1 MYNKGLSEKNVR
13 EDANLSVDEKRKPAA
28 NKPERSKRGKSGVNN
43 RYAVIGVIAALAV
56 IYVGT
61 SVYFMHHFFPHTT
74 LNGRKVGGY
83 SAEKVKNIA
92 DDEIHSYVLQLKTRD
107 GKTEEIAGADIDLE
121 PQWNDETEKLIE
133 KQNGF
138 VWPVKLFQKET
149 LKSETLV
156 AFDEKKVKKVVD
168 GLECMDESKQTAP
181 KNAGVS
187 SYSEKDGYTIVPCVM
202 GTKID
207 ADKMYEAVDDAVNGL
222 VEKLNLDKADVY
234 IDPTVLDD
242 NKELA
247 HAVDSMNKYSKA
259 SITYQIG
266 KHTEVLDAS
275 VYSDWMRL
283 NKKLKP
289 VLSKKKVEEY
299 VSTLAKKYN
308 TCYTAKKLKTS
319 YGETVTIPLSH
330 YGWKVDNEAEV
341 NQIIDD
347 IKAGKAVTR
356 DLNYSMTANSH
367 DGNDFGD
374 SYVEINLTAQHLF
387 LYKKGK
393 LVVESDFV
401 SGNVAKGNATP
412 TGAYGITYTQKNAT
426 LRGENYET
434 PVTYWMPFAGNVGMH
449 DAYWRSAFGG
459 SIYKTGGSH
468 GCINLPP
475 NVAKKIFE
483 NVSKNYPVLVYELE
497 GTEANANADQSAADA
512 VDKLI
517 TAIGDVTLDS
527 KDAIEKAQK
536 AYDKL
541 NSNAKSKVKNYQT
554 LVEAKKKLEKLE
566 KKNGE

>member
-1 MYNKGLSEKNVR
+1 M
-13 EDANLSVDEKRKPAA
+13 SVDEKKKAAWKTPGRNKRRKNSA
-28 NKPERSKRGKSGVNN
+28 KN
-43 RYAVIGVIAALAV
+43 RRIVLGTIAALV
-56 IYVGT
+56 VVYVGT
-61 SVYFMHHFFPHTT
+61 SIYFMHHFYPQTT
-74 LNGRKVGGY
+74 LNGRSVGGY
-83 SAEKVKNIA
+83 SAKKVKSAAN
-92 DDEIHSYVLQLKTRD
+92 DDIHSYVLKLKTRD
-107 GKTEEIAGADIDLE
+107 GKTEEIAGSDIDLE
-121 PQWNDETEKLIE
+121 PQWNDDTDNLIK

-138 VWPVKLFQKET
+138 AWPVKLFQKET

-156 AFDEKKVKKVVD
+156 AFDEEKTKRAID
-168 GLECMDESKQTAP
+168 GLECMDESKQVDP
-181 KNAGVS
+181 ENAGVS
-187 SYSEKDGYTIVPCVM
+187 SYSKKDGYTIVPCVM

-207 ADKMYEAVDDAVNGL
+207 DDKMYKAVDDAVNGL
-222 VEKLNLDKADVY
+222 VEKLNLDKAGVY
-234 IDPTVLDD
+234 INPTVFDD

-266 KHTEVLDAS
+266 KSSEVLDAS

-283 NKKLKP
+283 NKNLKP

-308 TCYTAKKLKTS
+308 TCYMAKKLKTS
-319 YGETVTIPLSH
+319 YGKTVTIPLSH

-393 LVVESDFV
+393 LVIETDFV
-401 SGNVAKGNATP
+401 SGNVSKGNATP
-412 TGAYGITYTQKNAT
+412 TGAYGITYTEKNAT

-449 DAYWRSAFGG
+449 DAYWRSSFGG
-459 SIYKTGGSH
+459 SIYKTAGSH

-475 NVAKKIFE
+475 SAAKVIFE

-497 GTEANANADQSAADA
+497 GTEANANVDQKAAEA

-517 TAIGDVTLDS
+517 AAIGDVTLDS
-527 KDAIEKAQK
+527 KDVIDKAQK

-541 NSNAKSKVKNYQT
+541 NSNAKSKVKNYQI
-554 LVEAKKKLEKLE
+554 LVDAKKKLGKLE

>member
-1 MYNKGLSEKNVR
+1 MLG
-13 EDANLSVDEKRKPAA
+13 A
-28 NKPERSKRGKSGVNN
+28 
-43 RYAVIGVIAALAV
+43 IAALV
-56 IYVGT
+56 VVYVGT
-61 SVYFMHHFFPHTT
+61 SIYFMHHFYPQTT
-74 LNGRKVGGY
+74 LNGRSVGGY
-83 SAEKVKNIA
+83 SAKKVKSVAN
-92 DDEIHSYVLQLKTRD
+92 DDIHSYVLKLKTRD
-107 GKTEEIAGADIDLE
+107 GKTEEIAGSDIDLE
-121 PQWNDETEKLIE
+121 PQWNDDTDNLIK

-138 VWPVKLFQKET
+138 AWPVKLFQKET

-156 AFDEKKVKKVVD
+156 AFDEEKTKRAID
-168 GLECMDESKQTAP
+168 GLECMDESKQVDP
-181 KNAGVS
+181 ENAGVS
-187 SYSEKDGYTIVPCVM
+187 SYSKKDGYTIVPCVM

-207 ADKMYEAVDDAVNGL
+207 DDKMYKAVDDAVNGL
-222 VEKLNLDKADVY
+222 VEKLNLDKAGVY
-234 IDPTVLDD
+234 INPTVFDD

-266 KHTEVLDAS
+266 KSSEVLDAS

-283 NKKLKP
+283 NKNLKP

-308 TCYTAKKLKTS
+308 TCYMAKKLKTS
-319 YGETVTIPLSH
+319 YGKTVTIPLSH

-393 LVVESDFV
+393 LVIETDFV
-401 SGNVAKGNATP
+401 SGNVSKGNATP
-412 TGAYGITYTQKNAT
+412 TGAYGITYTEKNAT

-449 DAYWRSAFGG
+449 DAYWRSSFGG
-459 SIYKTGGSH
+459 SIYKTAGSH

-475 NVAKKIFE
+475 SAAKVIFE

-497 GTEANANADQSAADA
+497 GTEANANVDQKAAEA

-517 TAIGDVTLDS
+517 AAIGDVTLDS
-527 KDAIEKAQK
+527 KDVIDKAQK

-541 NSNAKSKVKNYQT
+541 NSNAKSKVKNYQI
-554 LVEAKKKLEKLE
+554 LVDAKKKMGKLE

>member
-1 MYNKGLSEKNVR
+1 M
-13 EDANLSVDEKRKPAA
+13 SVDEKKKAAWKTPGRNKRRKNSA
-28 NKPERSKRGKSGVNN
+28 KN
-43 RYAVIGVIAALAV
+43 RRIVLGAIVALV
-56 IYVGT
+56 VVYVGT
-61 SVYFMHHFFPHTT
+61 SIYFMHHFYPQTT
-74 LNGRKVGGY
+74 LNGRSVGGY
-83 SAEKVKNIA
+83 SAKKVKSVAN
-92 DDEIHSYVLQLKTRD
+92 DDIHSYVLKLKTRD
-107 GKTEEIAGADIDLE
+107 GKTEEIAGSDIDLE
-121 PQWNDETEKLIE
+121 PQWNDDTDNLIK

-138 VWPVKLFQKET
+138 AWPVKLFQKET

-156 AFDEKKVKKVVD
+156 AFDEEKTKRAID
-168 GLECMDESKQTAP
+168 GLECMDESKQVDP
-181 KNAGVS
+181 ENAGVS

-207 ADKMYEAVDDAVNGL
+207 DDKMYKAVDDAVNGL
-222 VEKLNLDKADVY
+222 VEKLNLDKAGVY
-234 IDPTVLDD
+234 INPTVLDD

-266 KHTEVLDAS
+266 KSSEVLDAS

-283 NKKLKP
+283 NKNLKP

-308 TCYTAKKLKTS
+308 TCYRAKKLKTS
-319 YGETVTIPLSH
+319 YGNTVTIPLSH

-393 LVVESDFV
+393 LVIETDFV
-401 SGNVAKGNATP
+401 SGNVSKGNATP
-412 TGAYGITYTQKNAT
+412 TGAYGITYTEKNAT

-449 DAYWRSAFGG
+449 DAYWRSSFGG
-459 SIYKTGGSH
+459 SIYKTAGSH

-475 NVAKKIFE
+475 SAAKVIFE

-497 GTEANANADQSAADA
+497 GTEANANVDQKAAEA

-517 TAIGDVTLDS
+517 AAIGDVTLDS
-527 KDAIEKAQK
+527 KDVIDKAQK

-541 NSNAKSKVKNYQT
+541 NSNAKSKVKNYQI
-554 LVEAKKKLEKLE
+554 LVDAKKKLGKLE

>member
-1 MYNKGLSEKNVR
+1 M
-13 EDANLSVDEKRKPAA
+13 SVDEKKKAAWKTPGRNKRRKNSA
-28 NKPERSKRGKSGVNN
+28 KN
-43 RYAVIGVIAALAV
+43 RRIVLGAIAALV
-56 IYVGT
+56 VVYVGT
-61 SVYFMHHFFPHTT
+61 SIYFMHHFYPQTT
-74 LNGRKVGGY
+74 LNGRSVGGY
-83 SAEKVKNIA
+83 SAKKVKSVAN
-92 DDEIHSYVLQLKTRD
+92 DDIHSSVLKLKTRD
-107 GKTEEIAGADIDLE
+107 GKPDEIAGSAIDLE
-121 PQWNDETEKLIE
+121 PQWNDDTDNLIK

-138 VWPVKLFQKET
+138 AWPVKLFQKET

-156 AFDEKKVKKVVD
+156 AFDEEKTKRAID
-168 GLECMDESKQTAP
+168 GLECLDESKKVDP
-181 KNAGVS
+181 ENAGVS

-207 ADKMYEAVDDAVNGL
+207 DDKMYKAVDDAVNGL
-222 VEKLNLDKADVY
+222 VEKLNLDKAGVY
-234 IDPTVLDD
+234 INPTVLDD

-266 KHTEVLDAS
+266 KSSEVLDAS

-283 NKKLKP
+283 NKNLKP
-289 VLSKKKVEEY
+289 VLSKRKVEEY
-299 VSTLAKKYN
+299 VNTLAKKYN
-308 TCYTAKKLKTS
+308 TCYMAKKLKTS
-319 YGETVTIPLSH
+319 YGKTVTIPLSH

-393 LVVESDFV
+393 LVIETDFV
-401 SGNVAKGNATP
+401 SGNVSKGNATP
-412 TGAYGITYTQKNAT
+412 TGAYGITYTEKNAT

-449 DAYWRSAFGG
+449 DAYWRSSFGG
-459 SIYKTGGSH
+459 SIYKTAGSH

-475 NVAKKIFE
+475 SAAKVIFE

-497 GTEANANADQSAADA
+497 GTEANANVDQKAAEA

-517 TAIGDVTLDS
+517 AAIGDVTLDS
-527 KDAIEKAQK
+527 KDVIDKAQK

-541 NSNAKSKVKNYQT
+541 NSNAKSKVKNYQI
-554 LVEAKKKLEKLE
+554 LVDAKKKLGKLE

>member
-1 MYNKGLSEKNVR
+1 M
-13 EDANLSVDEKRKPAA
+13 SVDEKKKAAWKTPGRNKRRKNSA
-28 NKPERSKRGKSGVNN
+28 KN
-43 RYAVIGVIAALAV
+43 RRIMLGAIAALV
-56 IYVGT
+56 VVYVGT
-61 SVYFMHHFFPHTT
+61 SIYFMHHFYPQTT
-74 LNGRKVGGY
+74 LNGRSVGGY
-83 SAEKVKNIA
+83 SAKKVKSVAN
-92 DDEIHSYVLQLKTRD
+92 DDIHSYVLKLKTRD
-107 GKTEEIAGADIDLE
+107 GKTEEIAGSDFVLE
-121 PQWNDETEKLIE
+121 PLLNDDTDNLIK
-133 KQNGF
+133 KQIGF
-138 VWPVKLFQKET
+138 AWPVKLLQKET

-156 AFDEKKVKKVVD
+156 AFDEEKTKRAID
-168 GLECMDESKQTAP
+168 GLECMDESKQVDP
-181 KNAGVS
+181 ENAGVS
-187 SYSEKDGYTIVPCVM
+187 SYSKKDGYTIVPCVM

-207 ADKMYEAVDDAVNGL
+207 DDKMYKAVDDAVNGL
-222 VEKLNLDKADVY
+222 VEKLNLDKAGVY
-234 IDPTVLDD
+234 INPTVFDD

-266 KHTEVLDAS
+266 KSSEVLDAS

-283 NKKLKP
+283 NKNLKP

-299 VSTLAKKYN
+299 VNTLAKKYN
-308 TCYTAKKLKTS
+308 TCYMAKKLKTS
-319 YGETVTIPLSH
+319 YGKTVTIPLSH

-393 LVVESDFV
+393 LVIETDFV
-401 SGNVAKGNATP
+401 SGNVSKGNATP
-412 TGAYGITYTQKNAT
+412 TGAYGITYTEKNAT

-449 DAYWRSAFGG
+449 DAYWRSSFGG
-459 SIYKTGGSH
+459 SIYKTAGSH

-475 NVAKKIFE
+475 SAAKVIFE

-497 GTEANANADQSAADA
+497 GTEANANVDQKAAEA

-517 TAIGDVTLDS
+517 AAIGDVTLDS
-527 KDAIEKAQK
+527 KDVIDKAQK

-541 NSNAKSKVKNYQT
+541 NSNAKSKVKNYQI
-554 LVEAKKKLEKLE
+554 LVDAKKKLGKLE

>member
-1 MYNKGLSEKNVR
+1 M
-13 EDANLSVDEKRKPAA
+13 SVDEKKKAAWKTPGRNKRRKNSA
-28 NKPERSKRGKSGVNN
+28 KN
-43 RYAVIGVIAALAV
+43 RRIVLGAIAALV
-56 IYVGT
+56 VVYVGT
-61 SVYFMHHFFPHTT
+61 SIYFMHHFYPQTT
-74 LNGRKVGGY
+74 LNGRSVGGY
-83 SAEKVKNIA
+83 SAKKVKSVAN
-92 DDEIHSYVLQLKTRD
+92 DDIHSYVLKLKTRD
-107 GKTEEIAGADIDLE
+107 GKTEEIAGSDIDLE
-121 PQWNDETEKLIE
+121 PQWNDDTDNLIK

-138 VWPVKLFQKET
+138 AWPVKLFQKET

-156 AFDEKKVKKVVD
+156 AFDEEKTKRAID
-168 GLECMDESKQTAP
+168 GLECMDESKQVDP
-181 KNAGVS
+181 ENAGVS

-207 ADKMYEAVDDAVNGL
+207 DDKMYKAVDDAVNGL
-222 VEKLNLDKADVY
+222 VEKLNLDKAGVY
-234 IDPTVLDD
+234 INPTVLDD

-266 KHTEVLDAS
+266 KSSEVLDAS

-283 NKKLKP
+283 NKNLKP
-289 VLSKKKVEEY
+289 VLSKRKVEEY
-299 VSTLAKKYN
+299 VNTLAKKYN
-308 TCYTAKKLKTS
+308 TCYMAKKLKTS
-319 YGETVTIPLSH
+319 YGKTVTIPLSH

-393 LVVESDFV
+393 LVIETDFV
-401 SGNVAKGNATP
+401 SGNVSKGNATP
-412 TGAYGITYTQKNAT
+412 TGAYGITYTEKNAT

-449 DAYWRSAFGG
+449 DAYWRSSFGG
-459 SIYKTGGSH
+459 SIYKTAGSH

-475 NVAKKIFE
+475 SAAKVIFE
-483 NVSKNYPVLVYELE
+483 NVSKNYPVLVYELP
-497 GTEANANADQSAADA
+497 GTESTAAADQASAAE
-512 VDKLI
+512 VVRLI
-517 TAIGDVTLDS
+517 DAIGTVTDKS
-527 KDAIEKAQK
+527 GDAIEKAQTE
-536 AYDKL
+536 YDKL
-541 NSNAKSKVKNYQT
+541 NSNAKTYVTNYSTLEKAQKDFRKLSKMQ
-554 LVEAKKKLEKLE
+554 EKKKKEN
-566 KKNGE
+566 KN

>member
-1 MYNKGLSEKNVR
+1 M
-13 EDANLSVDEKRKPAA
+13 SVDEKRKPTA
-28 NKPERSKRGKSGVNN
+28 NKSESSKREKNVAKN
-43 RYAVIGVIAALAV
+43 RHLVIGVMVVLAA

-61 SVYFMHHFFPHTT
+61 SVYFMHHFYPQTT
-74 LNGRKVGGY
+74 LNGRKVSGY
-83 SAEKVKNIA
+83 SAKKVKNIA
-92 DDEIHSYVLQLKTRD
+92 NDEIHSYVLKLKTRD

-138 VWPVKLFQKET
+138 AWPVKLFQKET

-156 AFDEKKVKKVVD
+156 AFDEEKVKKVVD
-168 GLECMDESKQTAP
+168 SLDCMDESKQTEP
-181 KNAGVS
+181 ENAGVS

-222 VEKLNLDKADVY
+222 VEKLNLDKAGVY

-283 NKKLKP
+283 NKNLKP

-319 YGETVTIPLSH
+319 YGKTVTIPLSH

-401 SGNVAKGNATP
+401 SGNVSNGNATP
-412 TGAYGITYTQKNAT
+412 TGAYGITYTEKNAT

-566 KKNGE
+566 KKNG